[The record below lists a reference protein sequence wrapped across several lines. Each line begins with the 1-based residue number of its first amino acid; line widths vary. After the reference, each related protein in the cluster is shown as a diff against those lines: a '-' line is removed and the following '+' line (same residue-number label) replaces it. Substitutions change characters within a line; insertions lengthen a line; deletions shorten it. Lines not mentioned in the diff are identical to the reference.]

1 MFFIGQLLIWALSIY
16 SFIIILEVIIN
27 WLIIF
32 DVINVK
38 NDKAQNLM
46 RLLSRMTDPVYS
58 RLRKYVPPIGG
69 IDITPIIVLFGIYLL
84 QMLIAQLFY
93 GFAYGPY

>member
-38 NDKAQNLM
+38 NDKAQNLI
-46 RLLSRMTDPVYS
+46 RLLSKTTDPVYS

-84 QMLIAQLFY
+84 QELIGRLFHQ
-93 GFAYGPY
+93 FAYGPY